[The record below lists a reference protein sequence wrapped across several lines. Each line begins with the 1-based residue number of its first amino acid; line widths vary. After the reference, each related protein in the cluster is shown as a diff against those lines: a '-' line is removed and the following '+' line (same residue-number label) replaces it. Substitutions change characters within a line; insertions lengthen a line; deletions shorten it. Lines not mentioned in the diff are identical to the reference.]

1 MIAVVVSQLNR
12 CFYWIEAH
20 GEDLR
25 SALKKSGKTDF
36 DKIVEQI
43 KKDYKKGDVDEKSK
57 AVLEYAEKLTLR
69 PSEMVAEDVEKLRRF
84 GWSDNQIL
92 EVVHIVGYFN
102 YINRVVDGLGCE
114 WEEEMKRNNLMLT
127 KKMEF
132 LDQEFI
138 QKLEF
143 YQKKYT
149 SLTKIILTLI
159 SNF

>member
-1 MIAVVVSQLNR
+1 M
-12 CFYWIEAH
+12 
-20 GEDLR
+20 
-25 SALKKSGKTDF
+25 
-36 DKIVEQI
+36 VEQI
-43 KKDYKKGDVDEKSK
+43 KKDFKKADLHEKSK
-57 AVLEYAEKLTLR
+57 AVLDYTEKLTLR
-69 PSEMVAEDVEKLRRF
+69 PSEMVEEDVEKLRRF